1 MTLKYSMKI
10 EYRADE
16 KLYDTRGMTGG
27 IGFAYTIKFINTTEV
42 VPALINADAHM
53 IM

>member
-1 MTLKYSMKI
+1 MKI
-10 EYRADE
+10 EYRVDE
-16 KLYDTRGMTGG
+16 ELCDTRGMTGG
-27 IGFAYTIKFINTTEV
+27 IGFAYTITIINTTEV